1 MLAPNGCIY
10 FAPEAARQVLCVNT
24 EARTA
29 ETIGP
34 ELDGDEKFAAGGVL
48 APNGCIYFAPYEAG
62 QVLSV
67 RT

>member
-1 MLAPNGCIY
+1 MTY
-10 FAPEAARQVLCVNT
+10 YARQVLCVNP